1 MTPRKPHR
9 RASGGTPPPRPPARG
24 APAAPSTA
32 PATEPAAEPA
42 APAGSSPPAEPSVLK
57 AKAADDDPRVW
68 GDSPED
74 RDSWLLEQRPPHW
87 D

>member
-1 MTPRKPHR
+1 MTARKPHR
-9 RASGGTPPPRPPARG
+9 RASGGT
-24 APAAPSTA
+24 APAVPSAGSPEPEPKRKPEPKQAQA
-32 PATEPAAEPA
+32 PA
-42 APAGSSPPAEPSVLK
+42 PAEPSVLK

-68 GDSPED
+68 GDGPED

>member
-1 MTPRKPHR
+1 MSLRKPHR
-9 RASGGTPPPRPPARG
+9 RASGGSAPESGKPAQ
-24 APAAPSTA
+24 PAVESRV
-32 PATEPAAEPA
+32 
-42 APAGSSPPAEPSVLK
+42 PAEPSVLK

-68 GDSPED
+68 GDGPED

>member
-1 MTPRKPHR
+1 MPQD
-9 RASGGTPPPRPPARG
+9 
-24 APAAPSTA
+24 STA
-32 PATEPAAEPA
+32 QRPERTAASEGAAGSDRTVGSDRTAGSGAAAEPTVFRA
-42 APAGSSPPAEPSVLK
+42 R
-57 AKAADDDPRVW
+57 AADDDPRVW

>member
-1 MTPRKPHR
+1 MTARKPHR
-9 RASGGTPPPRPPARG
+9 RASGGT
-24 APAAPSTA
+24 APAVPSAGSPEQKPEQA
-32 PATEPAAEPA
+32 PAPT
-42 APAGSSPPAEPSVLK
+42 EPSVLK

-68 GDSPED
+68 GDGPED

>member
-1 MTPRKPHR
+1 MSPRKPHR
-9 RASGGTPPPRPPARG
+9 RASGGSAPKPVTPSQ
-24 APAAPSTA
+24 PSQ
-32 PATEPAAEPA
+32 
-42 APAGSSPPAEPSVLK
+42 SSEESRAPAEPSVLK

-68 GDSPED
+68 GDGPED

>member
-1 MTPRKPHR
+1 MSPRKPHR
-9 RASGGTPPPRPPARG
+9 RASGGS
-24 APAAPSTA
+24 AAPQDGTA
-32 PATEPAAEPA
+32 QRPERTAGSESAAGSRTAGSGAAAEPA
-42 APAGSSPPAEPSVLK
+42 VLR
-57 AKAADDDPRVW
+57 ARAADDDPRVW